1 MKVNGKYRPFENVK
15 LCRRKWPN
23 NSIKQAPVWC
33 SVDLRDGN
41 QALEIPMGIEQKKE
55 FFLMLVSLGFKQ
67 IEVGY
72 PSSNDVEFS
81 FIRQLIEQSLIP
93 DDVFIQVLCP
103 AREKLIAR
111 SFEAIKGAKN
121 VIFHLYNATSPAQR
135 KYNFNK

>member
-1 MKVNGKYRPFENVK
+1 MKVNGKYKPFENVK

-23 NSIKQAPVWC
+23 NSIKEAPVWC

-41 QALEIPMGIEQKKE
+41 QALETPMGIEQKKE

-121 VIFHLYNATSPAQR
+121 VIFHLYNATDR
-135 KYNFNK
+135 KNVV